1 MSDQDFIRRTFTLA
15 QKAMGNTWPNPMVG
29 AVVVKNGKI
38 IGEGYHHQQG
48 QDHAEVDALKNCS
61 ESPEGA
67 TIYVNLEPCCHTKK
81 TTPPCAQRLVKEKI
95 KKVVISNLDPN
106 PAVNGQGVELLRS
119 HGIEV
124 EHGLLSEEGEMINE
138 VFFLSQRKKRPFIHF
153 KSAVT
158 LDGKTAMTTGE
169 SQWITGEKAR
179 ADVHFIRSLHQGI
192 IVGGETV
199 RKDNPR
205 LNVRLPDYQGKQP
218 WRIVFTES
226 GNLPS
231 HSQLFTDELKHQT
244 LIYTRKDLSF
254 SFPESQVMKVNSLR
268 VALTDLFNKK
278 FINLLMESGPGLAG
292 AFIRENLID
301 RITLFQNPSFM
312 GNGQS
317 LFSDLGF
324 TRLNDRP
331 RLINIQSQWIGEDHK
346 LTGRLLCSQ
355 D

>member
-1 MSDQDFIRRTFTLA
+1 MNDLELIRRTFTLA
-15 QKAMGNTWPNPMVG
+15 QQGQGSTWPNPMVG
-29 AVVVKNGKI
+29 AVIVKDGKI
-38 IGEGYHHQQG
+38 IGEGYHRSQG
-48 QDHAEVDALKNCS
+48 QNHAEIDALKNCT

-81 TTPPCAQRLVKEKI
+81 TTPPCAQRLIKEKI
-95 KKVVISNLDPN
+95 KKVIISNLDPN

-119 HGIEV
+119 YGIEV
-124 EHGLLSEEGEMINE
+124 EHGILCEEGEIINE
-138 VFFLSQRKKRPFIHF
+138 VFFLAQRKRRPFIHF
-153 KSAVT
+153 KGAVT
-158 LDGKTAMTTGE
+158 LDGKTAMTNGE

-179 ADVHFIRSLHQGI
+179 ADVHLLRSLHQGI

-218 WRIVFTES
+218 WRIVFTKS

-231 HSQLFTDELKHQT
+231 HSHLFTDELKHQT

-254 SFPESQVMKVNSLR
+254 SFPDSQVIKINSLTE
-268 VALTDLFNKK
+268 ALKDLFEKK
-278 FINLLMESGPGLAG
+278 FISLLMESGPALAG
-292 AFIRENLID
+292 AFMKENLLD
-301 RITLFQNPSFM
+301 RITLFQNPSFI
-312 GNGQS
+312 GDGRS

-324 TRLNDRP
+324 TGLNNRP
-331 RLINIQSQWIGEDHK
+331 RLTNIHSEWIGEDHK